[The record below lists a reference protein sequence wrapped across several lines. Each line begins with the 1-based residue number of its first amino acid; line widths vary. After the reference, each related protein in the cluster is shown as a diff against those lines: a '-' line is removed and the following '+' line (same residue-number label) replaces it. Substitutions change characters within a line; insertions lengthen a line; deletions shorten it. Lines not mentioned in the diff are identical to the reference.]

1 MKLDEFISPQERTIL
16 VNAIK
21 EAEKMTS
28 GEIRVHIEPNC
39 GKNVIARAI
48 KVFKKLK
55 MNKTALRN
63 GVLIYV
69 AYESKQFSIIGDKG
83 INEVVPEDFWNS
95 ISEKIHHSF
104 SSGNIVEGFEIAI
117 KEAGK
122 KLSEFF
128 PYSEYDINEQSDEIS
143 IG

>member
-1 MKLDEFISPQERTIL
+1 MKLDEFISPQERTLL

-83 INEVVPEDFWNS
+83 INEVVPE
-95 ISEKIHHSF
+95 
-104 SSGNIVEGFEIAI
+104 GFLAALEVQPLLVDKI
-117 KEAGK
+117 KEARRK
-122 KLSEFF
+122 TE
-128 PYSEYDINEQSDEIS
+128 
-143 IG
+143 